1 MRMEAT
7 PMKKAMAIIMTMT
20 TMRMR
25 QPIWI
30 RRWPLPRGNGCAFPI
45 WIA

>member
-1 MRMEAT
+1 MDAI
-7 PMKKAMAIIMTMT
+7 PMKKAMIMT

-30 RRWPLPRGNGCAFPI
+30 RRWPLLRGNGCAFPI

>member
-1 MRMEAT
+1 MGAT
-7 PMKKAMAIIMTMT
+7 PMKKAMSIIMIMT

-30 RRWPLPRGNGCAFPI
+30 RRWPLLPLGNGCAFPI
-45 WIA
+45 WTA